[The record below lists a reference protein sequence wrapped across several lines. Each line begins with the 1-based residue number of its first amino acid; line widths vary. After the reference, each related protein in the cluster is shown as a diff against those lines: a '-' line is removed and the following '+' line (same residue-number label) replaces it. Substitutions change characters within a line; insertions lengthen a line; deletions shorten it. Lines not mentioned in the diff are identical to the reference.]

1 MTANSPI
8 RRAKIRREIEGY
20 LELDMPEQALAAL
33 ARLGDP
39 TGFAP
44 HLMYLWGE
52 ALRAMERYDEALLP
66 LGQAADAMPEDIHV
80 RLAMAWC
87 YKRTGRIDRAI
98 GALEQALAV
107 EPGEALLRYNLAC
120 YWSLVGNRE
129 QALYYLSDALAIE
142 PRYRRMIDDE
152 PDFDP
157 LRSDPEF
164 RTLCAEIELA

>member
-39 TGFAP
+39 TGFTP
-44 HLMYLWGE
+44 HLLYLWGE

-66 LGQAADAMPEDIHV
+66 LGQAADALPEDIRI

-142 PRYRRMIDDE
+142 PRYRCMIDDE
-152 PDFDP
+152 PDFDL